1 MPPAAG
7 SSYLAVGLTSSEW
20 LVQVT
25 ECKGLAEIGIA
36 LAWGYHAGFLDLKRN
51 RAGPSQPAGASHRM
65 RGLFPLPVE
74 VPCSDCSASFLTGPS
89 LLDRGSTFFSIAA
102 RECWLA
108 VVSAALNAFYGCELS
123 PPGVRAGKVHS
134 AVRENLLSDRFLKGD
149 KLFDLCFKEVAAEVK
164 EKRISNSGEEISQPH
179 PLSVDQIIQSWPPL
193 GHGGSVPLLP
203 FVVGSTKH
211 RLTNPLE
218 SLFKKSARGSAPC
231 QAKVHIK
238 GGQAL
243 DVFKLL
249 CARGITQWVPAKLVF
264 SDSRGIYLN
273 CLFGA
278 EKPGKMILR
287 GSRF

>member
-1 MPPAAG
+1 M
-7 SSYLAVGLTSSEW
+7 
-20 LVQVT
+20 QVT

-203 FVVGSTKH
+203 F
-211 RLTNPLE
+211 
-218 SLFKKSARGSAPC
+218 C
-231 QAKVHIK
+231 
-238 GGQAL
+238 GGQHEAPV
-243 DVFKLL
+243 DQPAGISIQKVRAGECAMSGKGAHQGGPGSGCFQASL
-249 CARGITQWVPAKLVF
+249 C
-264 SDSRGIYLN
+264 
-273 CLFGA
+273 
-278 EKPGKMILR
+278 
-287 GSRF
+287 